1 MLVPLERLESVREVV
16 QQAQEQAAQQQ
27 GRLVAADGLK
37 AALKRVS
44 NACTRAGLVGEDSN
58 HGIRRL
64 FAHRQV
70 VHYLQSGLSR
80 EQALARLSNDL
91 GHGDGRG
98 RWVENNYLL
107 GGEA

>member
-1 MLVPLERLESVREVV
+1 MVGNQARLQHLCLTEFWPNYLFLKDKLLVYN
-16 QQAQEQAAQQQ
+16 
-27 GRLVAADGLK
+27 DM
-37 AALKRVS
+37 
-44 NACTRAGLVGEDSN
+44 GLVGEDSN

-80 EQALARLSNDL
+80 EQALVRLSNDL

-98 RWVENNYLL
+98 RWVENNYLR
-107 GGEA
+107 GGEV